1 VGPANPHGNAFAVTE
16 TDLLSVHAAM
26 RPPAPEKARA
36 WKIKNPSVLNPIT
49 GKPVAFKLI
58 PTAAAAPMLMQPTSL
73 VAKRAFFA
81 SKALFVTP
89 HDDRQLYAAGEHVV
103 QSEDCLG
110 LKVWTREDRPLVSSS
125 AAKRGGVG
133 GGNNNDDDVDPVV
146 WYSFGVTH
154 LPRVEDFPVM
164 PVETVGFQ
172 LKPFGFF
179 AWNPALDLPPER
191 NAASREELT
200 APARDMALARARI

>member
-1 VGPANPHGNAFAVTE
+1 MLALSPVYRETNDKTTKRQTPTPVAVVE
-16 TDLLSVHAAM
+16 RDQKQQKH
-26 RPPAPEKARA
+26 PRA
-36 WKIKNPSVLNPIT
+36 LNPVT
-49 GKPVAFKLI
+49 GKPVAFKLL
-58 PTAAAAPMLMQPTSL
+58 PTTAATMLMQPTSL
-73 VAKRAFFA
+73 VGRRAFFA

-89 HDDRQLYAAGEHVV
+89 HDDRQLYAAGDHVV

-110 LKVWTREDRPLVSSS
+110 LKVWTREDAPLV
-125 AAKRGGVG
+125 RVG
-133 GGNNNDDDVDPVV
+133 GPEPRAAIGAAAPGEDDDVDPVL

-179 AWNPALDLPPER
+179 AWNPALDLAPER
-191 NAASREELT
+191 NAASREER
-200 APARDMALARARI
+200 AAAPPARDMAVVRPRI